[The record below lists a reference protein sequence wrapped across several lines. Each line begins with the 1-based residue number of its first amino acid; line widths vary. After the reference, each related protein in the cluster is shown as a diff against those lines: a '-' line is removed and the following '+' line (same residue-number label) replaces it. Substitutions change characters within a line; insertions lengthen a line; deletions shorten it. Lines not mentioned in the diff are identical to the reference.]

1 MELIPLAA
9 PDGETEPLRLEL
21 ESFVCAVQGLHPVIV
36 TGDDGREALALAL
49 RIMGEIERSFPA
61 LAGKAEGVREGI
73 AGA

>member
-1 MELIPLAA
+1 M
-9 PDGETEPLRLEL
+9 
-21 ESFVCAVQGLHPVIV
+21 IV